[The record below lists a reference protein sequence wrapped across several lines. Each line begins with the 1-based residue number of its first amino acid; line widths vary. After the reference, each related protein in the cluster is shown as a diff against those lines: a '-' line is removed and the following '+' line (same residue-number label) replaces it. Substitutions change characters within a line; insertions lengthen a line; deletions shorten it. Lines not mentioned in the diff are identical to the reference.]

1 MYSNSS
7 LQDVASSVGV
17 KEDRIFGAG
26 VTTKLGQE
34 ARCLALHHLAEVP
47 IQR

>member
-26 VTTKLGQE
+26 VTTKLGPE